1 MNYPDHI
8 ITIDKFEES
17 SFKEKNSVFIGQV
30 FHCESENEANEIL
43 TSIKKKYY
51 DANHHCFAYKFLDGK
66 IKYSDDGEPSGTAGI
81 RILNVIEHLNLLNIL
96 VIVIRHFGGV
106 KLGVG
111 PLGKAYHIS
120 ASMVLDK
127 AIKVKKIL
135 YQEVKVIS
143 DFEHISQVHR
153 ILLIHKGIIEETNY
167 GKRVNFNCLIKPSEF
182 ISISEQL
189 IALSKG
195 QINVVST
202 SSNRY
207 K

>member
-66 IKYSDDGEPSGTAGI
+66 VRYSDDGEPNGTAGV
-81 RILNVIEHLNLLNIL
+81 RILNAVEHLNLLNIL
-96 VIVIRHFGGV
+96 VVVIRYFGGV

-127 AIKVKKIL
+127 ATKVKKIL

-153 ILLIHKGIIEETNY
+153 ILSNHSAIIEDTIYEN
-167 GKRVNFNCLIKPSEF
+167 RVLFYCLIKPDKYEM
-182 ISISEQL
+182 ISDRL
-189 IALSKG
+189 TTVSKG
-195 QINVVST
+195 QIDIVFKGA
-202 SSNRY
+202 NRY